1 MTGAQL
7 PRRVVLMLPLRLVLM
22 LLLGVVLGGCGSK
35 GPQPVKLVD
44 FKPSAKPVV
53 AWQVNVGDAGHY
65 IFTPAIVGNSVF
77 AASNRGNL
85 VRLNAA
91 NGKTLWRLD
100 TKAAL
105 SGGVGVSENMVLVG
119 TSKGSVLA
127 YDLEGKP
134 LWQSRVSSEV
144 LSAPQAAGEFVV
156 VRSGDSRIFGLDA
169 RDGSRRWEYQTTPPP
184 LTLRS
189 NPGVIIVEGFVI
201 AGMPAGKLVVLN
213 LTNGGLV
220 WETVVAAPKGDNE
233 LERITD
239 IAGPPLV
246 ETGRVCAATFQG
258 RAACYETQ
266 KGGQL
271 WARPASSV
279 GSLAAD
285 DLSVY
290 LSEDNGSVVALDR
303 NSGASVWKQDKLSYR
318 NLSAPLA
325 TRDYVVVGDFEG
337 QVHFLKFEDGS
348 FVARIATDGGGIA
361 AAPRLIEDNKVL
373 VQTRKG
379 GIYAIAIKK

>member
-1 MTGAQL
+1 
-7 PRRVVLMLPLRLVLM
+7 VPLRLVLMLPVLAVM
-22 LLLGVVLGGCGSK
+22 LLLGVVLGGCASK

-53 AWQVNVGDAGHY
+53 AWQVNVGDAGRY
-65 IFTPAIVGNSVF
+65 IFTPAIVGNNVF
-77 AASNRGNL
+77 AASNRGDL

-105 SGGVGVSENMVLVG
+105 SGGVGVGENMVLVG

-127 YDLEGKP
+127 YDLDGKP

-184 LTLRS
+184 LTLRA
-189 NPGVIIVEGFVI
+189 NPGVIVVEGFVI

-266 KGGQL
+266 KGAQL

-290 LSEDNGSVVALDR
+290 LSEDNGSVVALDK
-303 NSGASVWKQDKLSYR
+303 NNGASVWKQDKLSYR

-325 TRDYVVVGDFEG
+325 TKDYVVVGDFEG

-348 FVARIATDGGGIA
+348 FAARIATDGGGIA
-361 AAPRLIEDNKVL
+361 AAPKLIEDDKVL

>member
-1 MTGAQL
+1 MTGTQ
-7 PRRVVLMLPLRLVLM
+7 LRLVAL
-22 LLLGVVLGGCGSK
+22 LLLGLMLGGCGSK

-44 FKPSAKPVV
+44 FKPSAKLAV
-53 AWQVNVGDAGHY
+53 AWKVSIGDAGRY
-65 IFTPAIVGNSVF
+65 IFTPATSGDSVF
-77 AASNRGNL
+77 AASNRGEL
-85 VRLNAA
+85 LRINAA
-91 NGKTLWRLD
+91 NGKTLWRVD
-100 TKAAL
+100 TKAML
-105 SGGVGVSENMVLVG
+105 SGGVGVGENMVLVG

-134 LWQSRVSSEV
+134 LWQSKVSSEV

-184 LTLRS
+184 LTLRA

-213 LTNGGLV
+213 IANGGLV

-271 WARPASSV
+271 WARPASSI

-290 LSEDNGSVVALDR
+290 LSDDAGSVVALDR
-303 NSGASVWKQDKLSYR
+303 NSGASVWKQDKLAYR

-325 TRDYVVVGDFEG
+325 TKDYVVVGDFEG

-348 FVARIATDGGGIA
+348 FAARIATDGGSVA
-361 AAPRLIEDNKVL
+361 AAPKLIGDKVL

-379 GIYAIAIKK
+379 GIYALAVKK

>member
-1 MTGAQL
+1 MTGISLRFA
-7 PRRVVLMLPLRLVLM
+7 VV
-22 LLLGVVLGGCGSK
+22 LLLGFALGGCGSK

-44 FKPSAKPVV
+44 FKPSAKLAV
-53 AWQVNVGDAGHY
+53 AWKVSIGDAGRY
-65 IFTPAIVGNSVF
+65 VFTPAISGDSVY
-77 AASNRGNL
+77 AAGNRGDL
-85 VRLNAA
+85 LRIKAA
-91 NGKTLWRLD
+91 NGKTLWRID
-100 TKAAL
+100 TKAPL
-105 SGGVGVSENMVLVG
+105 SGGVGVGENMVLVG

-127 YDLEGKP
+127 YDIEGKP
-134 LWQSRVSSEV
+134 LWQSKVSSEV

-169 RDGSRRWEYQTTPPP
+169 RDGSRRWEYQATPPP
-184 LTLRS
+184 LTLRA
-189 NPGVIIVEGFVI
+189 NPGVIIVDNLVI

-213 LTNGGLV
+213 ITNGGLV

-246 ETGRVCAATFQG
+246 EPGRVCASTFQG

-290 LSEDNGSVVALDR
+290 LSEDTGSVVALDR
-303 NSGASVWKQDKLSYR
+303 NTGASVWKQDKLAYR

-325 TRDYVVVGDFEG
+325 TKDYVVVGDYEG
-337 QVHFLKFEDGS
+337 QLHFLKFEDGS
-348 FVARIATDGGGIA
+348 FAARIATDGGGIA
-361 AAPRLIEDNKVL
+361 AAPKLIGDLVL

-379 GIYAIAIKK
+379 GLFAISIKK

>member
-1 MTGAQL
+1 MTGTQL
-7 PRRVVLMLPLRLVLM
+7 RMRLVVM
-22 LLLGVVLGGCGSK
+22 LLLGFVLGGCGSK

-44 FKPSAKPVV
+44 FKPSAKLGF
-53 AWQVNVGDAGHY
+53 AWKVNIGDAGRY
-65 IFTPAIVGNSVF
+65 IFTPAISGDSVF
-77 AASNRGNL
+77 AAGNRGDL
-85 VRLNAA
+85 LRINAA
-91 NGKTLWRLD
+91 NGKTLWRVD
-100 TKAAL
+100 TKAPL
-105 SGGVGVSENMVLVG
+105 SGGVGVGENMVLVG

-127 YDLEGKP
+127 YDLDGKP
-134 LWQSRVSSEV
+134 LWQSKVSSEV
-144 LSAPQAAGEFVV
+144 LSAPQASGEFVV

-184 LTLRS
+184 LTLRA

-213 LTNGGLV
+213 INNGGLV

-290 LSEDNGSVVALDR
+290 LSEDTGSVVALDR
-303 NSGASVWKQDKLSYR
+303 NTGASVWKQDKLSYR
-318 NLSAPLA
+318 NLSAPVA
-325 TRDYVVVGDFEG
+325 TKDYVVVGDFEG

-348 FVARIATDGGGIA
+348 FAARIATDGGGIA
-361 AAPRLIEDNKVL
+361 AAPKLIDDKVL

-379 GIYAIAIKK
+379 GLFAISIKK

>member
-1 MTGAQL
+1 MTGASV
-7 PRRVVLMLPLRLVLM
+7 PRRLVLM
-22 LLLGVVLGGCGSK
+22 FLLGVVLGGCGSK

-44 FKPSAKPVV
+44 FKPSAKAVV
-53 AWQVNVGDAGHY
+53 SWQVNVGDAGRY
-65 IFTPAIVGNSVF
+65 IFTPAIYGNSVF
-77 AASNRGNL
+77 AASNRGDL
-85 VRLNAA
+85 VRLNVAS
-91 NGKTLWRLD
+91 GRTLWRLD

-105 SGGVGVSENMVLVG
+105 SGGVGAGENMVLVG

-127 YDLEGKP
+127 YDLDGKP

-144 LSAPQAAGEFVV
+144 LSAPQASGEFVV

-213 LTNGGLV
+213 LTNGGLI

-239 IAGPPLV
+239 IAGSPLV

-290 LSEDNGSVVALDR
+290 LSEDDGSVVALDR
-303 NSGASVWKQDKLSYR
+303 NSGTSVWKQNKLSYR

-325 TRDYVVVGDFEG
+325 TKDYVVVGDFEG

-348 FVARIATDGGGIA
+348 FAARIATDGGGIA
-361 AAPRLIEDNKVL
+361 AAPKLIDDKVL

-379 GIYAIAIKK
+379 GVYAIAINK

>member
-1 MTGAQL
+1 
-7 PRRVVLMLPLRLVLM
+7 MLPVLAVM
-22 LLLGVVLGGCGSK
+22 LLLGVVLGGCASK

-53 AWQVNVGDAGHY
+53 AWQVNVGDAGRY
-65 IFTPAIVGNSVF
+65 IFTPAIVGNNVF
-77 AASNRGNL
+77 AASNRGDL

-105 SGGVGVSENMVLVG
+105 SGGVGVGENMVLVG

-127 YDLEGKP
+127 YDLDGKP

-184 LTLRS
+184 LTLRA
-189 NPGVIIVEGFVI
+189 NPGVIVVEGFVI

-266 KGGQL
+266 KGAQL

-290 LSEDNGSVVALDR
+290 LSEDNGSVVALDK
-303 NSGASVWKQDKLSYR
+303 NNGASVWKQDKLSYR

-325 TRDYVVVGDFEG
+325 TKDYVVVGDFEG

-348 FVARIATDGGGIA
+348 FAARIATDGGGIA
-361 AAPRLIEDNKVL
+361 AAPKLIEDDKVL

>member
-1 MTGAQL
+1 MTGAQS
-7 PRRVVLMLPLRLVLM
+7 R
-22 LLLGVVLGGCGSK
+22 LLLVAISLLAVVLGGCGSK
-35 GPQPVKLVD
+35 GPQPAKLVD
-44 FKPSAKPVV
+44 FKPSAKLAV
-53 AWQVNVGDAGHY
+53 AWRVNLGDAGRY
-65 IFTPAIVGNSVF
+65 IFTPATYGDSVF
-77 AASNRGNL
+77 AASNRGDL
-85 VRLNAA
+85 LRLNAA
-91 NGKTLWRLD
+91 NGKTLWRVD
-100 TKAAL
+100 TKAPL
-105 SGGVGVSENMVLVG
+105 SGGVGVAENMVLVG

-169 RDGSRRWEYQTTPPP
+169 RDGSRRWEYQTTTPP
-184 LTLRS
+184 LTLRA
-189 NPGVIIVEGFVI
+189 NPGVIIVESFVI

-213 LTNGGLV
+213 IANGGLV

-246 ETGRVCAATFQG
+246 EAGRVCAATFQG
-258 RAACYETQ
+258 RAACYETV

-290 LSEDNGSVVALDR
+290 MSEDTGSVVALDR
-303 NSGASVWKQDKLSYR
+303 NTGASVWKQDKLAYR

-325 TRDYVVVGDFEG
+325 TKDYVVVGDFEG

-348 FVARIATDGGGIA
+348 FAARLATDGGGIA
-361 AAPRLIEDNKVL
+361 AAPKLIGDKVL

-379 GIYAIAIKK
+379 GVYAISIKKK

>member
-1 MTGAQL
+1 MTGAS
-7 PRRVVLMLPLRLVLM
+7 VSWRLILT
-22 LLLGVVLGGCGSK
+22 LLLGVVLVGCGST
-35 GPQPVKLVD
+35 GPQPAKLVN

-53 AWQVNVGDAGHY
+53 AWQANVGDAGRY
-65 IFTPAIVGNSVF
+65 VFTPAIVGNSVL
-77 AASNRGNL
+77 AASTRGDL
-85 VRLNAA
+85 VRLSAA
-91 NGKTLWRLD
+91 NGKALWRLD
-100 TKAAL
+100 TKAPL
-105 SGGVGVSENMVLVG
+105 SGGVGVGENMVLVG

-156 VRSGDSRIFGLDA
+156 VRSGDSRIYGLDS

-184 LTLRS
+184 LTLRA

-201 AGMPAGKLVVLN
+201 AGMPAGKLIVLN
-213 LTNGGLV
+213 IANGGLV

-246 ETGRVCAATFQG
+246 EAGRVCAATFQG

-271 WARPASSV
+271 WARPASTV
-279 GSLAAD
+279 GSPAAD

-290 LSEDNGSVVALDR
+290 LSEDTGAVVALDKS
-303 NSGASVWKQDKLSYR
+303 SGASVWKQSKLSYR
-318 NLSAPLA
+318 TLSAPLA
-325 TRDYVVVGDFEG
+325 TKDYVVVGDFEG

-348 FVARIATDGGGIA
+348 FAARIATDGGGIA
-361 AAPRLIEDNKVL
+361 AAPKLMGDNKVL
-373 VQTRKG
+373 LQTRKG
-379 GIYAIAIKK
+379 GVYVIAIKK

>member
-1 MTGAQL
+1 
-7 PRRVVLMLPLRLVLM
+7 MLPLLVVM
-22 LLLGVVLGGCGSK
+22 LLSGLVLGGCASK
-35 GPQPVKLVD
+35 GPQPVKLVN

-53 AWQVNVGDAGHY
+53 IWQASVGDAGRY
-65 IFTPAIVGNSVF
+65 IFTPAIYGNSVF
-77 AASNRGNL
+77 AASNRGDL
-85 VRLNAA
+85 VRLNSA
-91 NGKTLWRLD
+91 NGKTLWRLN

-105 SGGVGVSENMVLVG
+105 SGGVGVSQNMVLVG

-184 LTLRS
+184 LTLRTNS
-189 NPGVIIVEGFVI
+189 GVIVVEGFVI

-290 LSEDNGSVVALDR
+290 LSEDNGSVVAFDR

-325 TRDYVVVGDFEG
+325 TKDYVVVGDFEG
-337 QVHFLKFEDGS
+337 RVHILKFEDGS
-348 FVARIATDGGGIA
+348 FAARIATDGGGIA

>member
-1 MTGAQL
+1 M
-7 PRRVVLMLPLRLVLM
+7 
-22 LLLGVVLGGCGSK
+22 
-35 GPQPVKLVD
+35 
-44 FKPSAKPVV
+44 
-53 AWQVNVGDAGHY
+53 
-65 IFTPAIVGNSVF
+65 
-77 AASNRGNL
+77 
-85 VRLNAA
+85 
-91 NGKTLWRLD
+91 
-100 TKAAL
+100 
-105 SGGVGVSENMVLVG
+105 
-119 TSKGSVLA
+119 
-127 YDLEGKP
+127 
-134 LWQSRVSSEV
+134 

-156 VRSGDSRIFGLDA
+156 VCSGDSRIFGLDA

-184 LTLRS
+184 LTLRA
-189 NPGVIIVEGFVI
+189 NPGVIIIEGFVI

-213 LTNGGLV
+213 VANGGLV

-239 IAGPPLV
+239 IAGAPLV
-246 ETGRVCAATFQG
+246 EAGKVCAATFQG
-258 RAACYETQ
+258 RVACYETQ

-290 LSEDNGSVVALDR
+290 LSEENGSVVALDK

-318 NLSAPLA
+318 TLSAPLA
-325 TRDYVVVGDFEG
+325 TRNFVVVGDFEG

-348 FVARIATDGGGIA
+348 FAARFATDGGGIA
-361 AAPRLIEDNKVL
+361 AAPRMIGDDKVL

>member
-1 MTGAQL
+1 MTGTQL
-7 PRRVVLMLPLRLVLM
+7 RLRLVVM
-22 LLLGVVLGGCGSK
+22 TVLGVVLGGCGSK

-44 FKPSAKPVV
+44 FKPSANLAP
-53 AWQVNVGDAGHY
+53 AWKVNIGDAGRY
-65 IFTPAIVGNSVF
+65 IFTPATFGDSVF
-77 AASNRGNL
+77 AASNRGDL
-85 VRLNAA
+85 LRLNAA
-91 NGKTLWRLD
+91 NGKTLWRVD
-100 TKAAL
+100 TRAPL
-105 SGGVGVSENMVLVG
+105 SGGVGVGENMVLVG

-134 LWQSRVSSEV
+134 LWQSKVSSEV

-169 RDGSRRWEYQTTPPP
+169 RDGSRRWEYQATPPP
-184 LTLRS
+184 LTLRA

-213 LTNGGLV
+213 IANGGLV

-246 ETGRVCAATFQG
+246 EAGRVCAATFQG

-290 LSEDNGSVVALDR
+290 LSEDTGSVVALDR
-303 NSGASVWKQDKLSYR
+303 NTGASVWKQDKLSYR

-325 TRDYVVVGDFEG
+325 TKDYVVVGDFEG

-348 FVARIATDGGGIA
+348 FAARIATDGGGIA
-361 AAPRLIEDNKVL
+361 AAPKLIDDKVL

-379 GIYAIAIKK
+379 SLYAISIKK

>member
-1 MTGAQL
+1 MQ
-7 PRRVVLMLPLRLVLM
+7 LRLRFVGM
-22 LLLGVVLGGCGSK
+22 LLLGLVLGGCSSK
-35 GPQPVKLVD
+35 GPQPAKLVD
-44 FKPSAKPVV
+44 FKPSAKLSV
-53 AWQVNVGDAGHY
+53 AWKVNIGDADRY
-65 IFTPAIVGNSVF
+65 IFTPATFGDSVF
-77 AASNRGNL
+77 AASSRGDL
-85 VRLNAA
+85 LRINAA
-91 NGKTLWRLD
+91 SGKTLWRVD
-100 TKAAL
+100 SKALL
-105 SGGVGVSENMVLVG
+105 SGGVGVGENMVLVG
-119 TSKGSVLA
+119 TSKGAVLA

-134 LWQSRVSSEV
+134 LWQSKVSSEV

-184 LTLRS
+184 LTLRA
-189 NPGVIIVEGFVI
+189 NPGVVIVEGFVI

-213 LTNGGLV
+213 IANGGLV
-220 WETVVAAPKGDNE
+220 WETVLAAPKGDNE

-290 LSEDNGSVVALDR
+290 LSEDTGSVVALDR
-303 NSGASVWKQDKLSYR
+303 NTGASVWKQDKLAYR

-325 TRDYVVVGDFEG
+325 TKDYVVVGDFEG

-348 FVARIATDGGGIA
+348 FAARIATDGSSIA
-361 AAPRLIEDNKVL
+361 AAPKLIGDKVL

-379 GIYAIAIKK
+379 GIYAISVKK

>member
-1 MTGAQL
+1 MTGIS
-7 PRRVVLMLPLRLVLM
+7 LRFAVM
-22 LLLGVVLGGCGSK
+22 LLWGFALGGCGSK

-44 FKPSAKPVV
+44 FKPSAKLAV
-53 AWQVNVGDAGHY
+53 AWKVSIGDAGRY
-65 IFTPAIVGNSVF
+65 VFMPAISGDSVYAAGNNGDLLRIKS
-77 AASNRGNL
+77 
-85 VRLNAA
+85 A
-91 NGKTLWRLD
+91 NGKTLWRVD
-100 TKAAL
+100 TKAPL
-105 SGGVGVSENMVLVG
+105 SGGVGVGENMVLVG

-127 YDLEGKP
+127 YDIEGKP
-134 LWQSRVSSEV
+134 LWQSKVSSEV

-169 RDGSRRWEYQTTPPP
+169 RDGSRRWEYQTTPPS
-184 LTLRS
+184 LTLRA
-189 NPGVIIVEGFVI
+189 NPGVIIVDNLVI

-213 LTNGGLV
+213 VTNGGLV

-239 IAGPPLV
+239 ISGSPLV
-246 ETGRVCAATFQG
+246 EPGRVCAATFQG

-290 LSEDNGSVVALDR
+290 LSEDTGSVVALDR
-303 NSGASVWKQDKLSYR
+303 NTGASVWKQDKLAYR

-325 TRDYVVVGDFEG
+325 TKDYIVVGDYEG
-337 QVHFLKFEDGS
+337 QLHFLKFEDGS
-348 FVARIATDGGGIA
+348 FAARIATDGGRVA
-361 AAPRLIEDNKVL
+361 AAPKSIGDLVL

-379 GIYAIAIKK
+379 GLFAISIKK

>member
-1 MTGAQL
+1 VTGTQL
-7 PRRVVLMLPLRLVLM
+7 RLRLVVM
-22 LLLGVVLGGCGSK
+22 VVLGVMFGGCASK

-44 FKPSAKPVV
+44 FKPSVKLAF
-53 AWQVNVGDAGHY
+53 AWKVSIGDAGRY
-65 IFTPAIVGNSVF
+65 IFTPATFGDSVF
-77 AASNRGNL
+77 AASNRGDL
-85 VRLNAA
+85 LRLNAA
-91 NGKTLWRLD
+91 NGKTLWRVD
-100 TKAAL
+100 TKAPL
-105 SGGVGVSENMVLVG
+105 SGGVGIGENMVLVG

-134 LWQSRVSSEV
+134 LWQSKVSSEV

-184 LTLRS
+184 LTLRA
-189 NPGVIIVEGFVI
+189 NPGVIIVEGFVT
-201 AGMPAGKLVVLN
+201 AGMPAGKLLVLN
-213 LTNGGLV
+213 IANGGLV

-246 ETGRVCAATFQG
+246 ESGRVCAATFQG

-279 GSLAAD
+279 GSLSAD

-290 LSEDNGSVVALDR
+290 LSEDTGSVVALDK
-303 NSGASVWKQDKLSYR
+303 NTGASVWKQDKLSYR

-325 TRDYVVVGDFEG
+325 TKDFVVVGDFEG

-348 FVARIATDGGGIA
+348 FAARIATDGGGIA
-361 AAPRLIEDNKVL
+361 AAPKLIDDKVM

-379 GIYAIAIKK
+379 GVYAISVKK

>member
-1 MTGAQL
+1 MTGAQS
-7 PRRVVLMLPLRLVLM
+7 R
-22 LLLGVVLGGCGSK
+22 LLLAAISLLAVVLGGCGSK
-35 GPQPVKLVD
+35 GPQPAKLVD
-44 FKPSAKPVV
+44 FKPSAKLAV
-53 AWQVNVGDAGHY
+53 AWRVNLGDAGRY
-65 IFTPAIVGNSVF
+65 IFTPATYGDSVF
-77 AASNRGNL
+77 AASNRGDL
-85 VRLNAA
+85 LRLNAST
-91 NGKTLWRLD
+91 GKTLWRVD

-105 SGGVGVSENMVLVG
+105 SGGVGVAENMVLVE

-184 LTLRS
+184 LTLRA
-189 NPGVIIVEGFVI
+189 NPGVIIVESFVI
-201 AGMPAGKLVVLN
+201 AGLPAGKLVVLN
-213 LTNGGLV
+213 IANGGLV

-246 ETGRVCAATFQG
+246 EAGRVCAATFQG
-258 RAACYETQ
+258 RAACYETL

-271 WARPASSV
+271 WGRPASSV

-290 LSEDNGSVVALDR
+290 MSEDTGSVVALDK
-303 NSGASVWKQDKLSYR
+303 NTGASVWKQDKLAYR

-325 TRDYVVVGDFEG
+325 TKDSVVVGDFEG

-348 FVARIATDGGGIA
+348 FAARLATDGGGIA
-361 AAPRLIEDNKVL
+361 AAPKLIGDKVL

-379 GIYAIAIKK
+379 GVYAISIKKK

>member
-1 MTGAQL
+1 MQ
-7 PRRVVLMLPLRLVLM
+7 LRLRFAGI
-22 LLLGVVLGGCGSK
+22 LLLGLVLGGCGSK

-44 FKPSAKPVV
+44 FKPSAKLAV
-53 AWQVNVGDAGHY
+53 AWKVSIGDAGRY
-65 IFTPAIVGNSVF
+65 IFTPATFGDSAF
-77 AASNRGNL
+77 AASNRGELLRINT
-85 VRLNAA
+85 AS
-91 NGKTLWRLD
+91 GKTLWRVD
-100 TKAAL
+100 TRAPL
-105 SGGVGVSENMVLVG
+105 SGGVGVGENMVLVG
-119 TSKGSVLA
+119 TSKGAVLA

-134 LWQSRVSSEV
+134 LWQSKVSSEV
-144 LSAPQAAGEFVV
+144 LSAPQAAGEFVI

-184 LTLRS
+184 LTLRA
-189 NPGVIIVEGFVI
+189 NPGVIIVDGFVV

-213 LTNGGLV
+213 IANGGLV

-290 LSEDNGSVVALDR
+290 LSEDTGSVVALDR
-303 NSGASVWKQDKLSYR
+303 NTGASVWKQDKLAYR

-325 TRDYVVVGDFEG
+325 TKDYVVVGDFEG

-348 FVARIATDGGGIA
+348 FAARIATDGSGIA
-361 AAPRLIEDNKVL
+361 AAPKLIGDKVL

-379 GIYAIAIKK
+379 GIYAISVKK

>member
-1 MTGAQL
+1 MTGMQ
-7 PRRVVLMLPLRLVLM
+7 LRLHFVVM
-22 LLLGVVLGGCGSK
+22 LLLGVVLCGCGSK

-44 FKPSAKPVV
+44 FKPSTKLAI
-53 AWQVNVGDAGHY
+53 AWKVNVGDAGRY
-65 IFTPAIVGNSVF
+65 IFTPATAGDSVF
-77 AASNRGNL
+77 AASNRGDL
-85 VRLNAA
+85 LRLNAA
-91 NGKTLWRLD
+91 NGKTLWRVD

-105 SGGVGVSENMVLVG
+105 SGGVGVGENMVLVG

-127 YDLEGKP
+127 YDLQGKP

-169 RDGSRRWEYQTTPPP
+169 RDGSRRWEYQATPPP
-184 LTLRS
+184 LTLRA
-189 NPGVIIVEGFVI
+189 NPGVVIVEGFAI

-213 LTNGGLV
+213 MANGGLV

-246 ETGRVCAATFQG
+246 EAGRVCAATFQG

-266 KGGQL
+266 KGVQL

-290 LSEDNGSVVALDR
+290 LSEDTGSVIALDR
-303 NSGASVWKQDKLSYR
+303 NTGASVWKQDKLSYR

-325 TRDYVVVGDFEG
+325 TGDYVVVGDFEG
-337 QVHFLKFEDGS
+337 QVHFLKFEDGA
-348 FVARIATDGGGIA
+348 FAARIATDGGGIA
-361 AAPRLIEDNKVL
+361 AAPQLIGDKVL

-379 GIYAIAIKK
+379 GIYAISIQK